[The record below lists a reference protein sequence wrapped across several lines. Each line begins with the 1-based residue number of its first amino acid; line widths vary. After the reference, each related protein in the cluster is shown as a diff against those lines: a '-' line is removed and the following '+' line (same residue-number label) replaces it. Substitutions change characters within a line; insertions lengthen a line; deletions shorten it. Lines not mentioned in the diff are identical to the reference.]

1 MKRLQNRVIQHLQGS
16 WWVYIFLGICFT
28 AGIIFGALGVNIMD
42 DQQTSSLRQFLDEGF
57 SQFEYN
63 LNFMATTQQAISK
76 NLVNLG
82 KIFLLGLTVIG
93 FPLILVIIFT
103 RGFVLGFTV
112 FFLIKEKALWGALIA
127 LLAVF
132 PPNFLSLPA
141 YILAAAAAINFSLY
155 LLRTKTTPIANYA
168 LSYLLLMITLAVLML
183 GAALIEGYLSPLFIQ
198 LLSFSLWESFV
209 S

>member
-1 MKRLQNRVIQHLQGS
+1 
-16 WWVYIFLGICFT
+16 
-28 AGIIFGALGVNIMD
+28 
-42 DQQTSSLRQFLDEGF
+42 
-57 SQFEYN
+57 
-63 LNFMATTQQAISK
+63 MATTQQAISK

-141 YILAAAAAINFSLY
+141 YILAA

>member
-1 MKRLQNRVIQHLQGS
+1 
-16 WWVYIFLGICFT
+16 
-28 AGIIFGALGVNIMD
+28 
-42 DQQTSSLRQFLDEGF
+42 
-57 SQFEYN
+57 
-63 LNFMATTQQAISK
+63 MATTQQAISK

-112 FFLIKEKALWGALIA
+112 FFLIKEKALWGALIT

-132 PPNFLSLPA
+132 PPNILSLPA

-155 LLRTKTTPIANYA
+155 LIRTKNTPISNYA
-168 LSYLLLMITLAVLML
+168 LSYVLLMIVLAVMML

-198 LLSFSLWESFV
+198 FLS
-209 S
+209 